1 MRLHRKNTN
10 ADVTARRRES
20 EVIMRYYIAHCL
32 DGIAVEVT
40 AEQYGAYRKNPMY
53 YTFTKER

>member
-1 MRLHRKNTN
+1 
-10 ADVTARRRES
+10 
-20 EVIMRYYIAHCL
+20 MRYYIAHCL

-40 AEQYGAYRKNPMY
+40 AEQYEAYRKNPMY